1 VVEGTYSTT
10 VPPVWTVYTISVR
23 ECWILINAMVGKGYL
38 PQSTVSPT
46 VTEEYAGIVYDL
58 DGTLVR
64 LAVDWE
70 AATEEVATI
79 FREANLEPPGDLW
92 TMLDVAPEYD
102 VADAVER
109 TVAKHERAGARD
121 SIRLDLAD
129 ELVAMDRPVG
139 ICSLNAE
146 SACRMALEEHGLEDA
161 VDTVV
166 GRDTVPQRKP
176 DPEPLLAAI
185 DRLSM
190 RPSAVIF
197 VGDTETDAETALRA
211 GTAFRF
217 VDETA
222 SNTN

>member
-1 VVEGTYSTT
+1 
-10 VPPVWTVYTISVR
+10 
-23 ECWILINAMVGKGYL
+23 MVGKGYL
-38 PQSTVSPT
+38 PQSTLSPT

-70 AATEEVATI
+70 AATEEVAAI
-79 FREANLEPPGDLW
+79 FQDADVDPPGDLW
-92 TMLDVAPEYD
+92 TMLDLAPEYD

-109 TVAKHERAGARD
+109 TVARHERTGARD
-121 SIRLDLAD
+121 SARLGLAD
-129 ELVAMDRPVG
+129 ELVAIDRPVG

-146 SACRMALEEHGLEDA
+146 SACRLALEEHGLGEA

-166 GRDTVPQRKP
+166 GRDTVTQRKP

-185 DRLSM
+185 DRLSL
-190 RPSAVIF
+190 RPSEVVF

-217 VDETA
+217 VEEAQSDTY
-222 SNTN
+222 